1 MKVPYSYLQDQ
12 FADLDP
18 IFAEIRKLVQRGDF
32 TIGAAVG
39 EFEQKFAA
47 HCGAAYGIGVGTGT
61 DALFLSL
68 KALGIGPG
76 DEVITCPFTFV
87 ATVGAIVQAGARP
100 VFVDATDQFV
110 IDADKIEAAIT
121 PRTKAIMPVHYSG
134 QPCDMPKILRIAQKH
149 NLRVVEDAC
158 QSIGG
163 EISGKRVGGWGDA
176 AGFSLHPLKNLNV
189 WGDGGVITTNSKQLR
204 DKLILL
210 RNHGLVNRDEVAIFG
225 YNCRLDTLQA
235 VIGLWLFPQAE
246 TITEARIATAALF
259 DRELSTVKQIRVPRR
274 DPAVRH
280 VYHLYMLQTE
290 PVRRDALVAFLVEQ
304 GVDAKVHY
312 PIPMHLQAASVDLGY
327 KRGDFPVAEAL
338 ADSVFTLPVHQH
350 LTDEQKMYCIS
361 KVREF
366 FGEA

>member
-18 IFAEIRKLVQRGDF
+18 IFAEIRQLVQRGDF
-32 TIGAAVG
+32 TIGAAVA

-68 KALGIGPG
+68 KALGIGAG

-87 ATVGAIVQAGARP
+87 ATVGAIVQSGARP

-110 IDADKIEAAIT
+110 IDADKIEQAIT

-134 QPCDMPKILRIAQKH
+134 QPCDMPKILAIAKQHK
-149 NLRVVEDAC
+149 LRVVEDAC

-163 EISGKRVGGWGDA
+163 EIGGKRVGSWGDA

-189 WGDGGVITTNSKQLR
+189 WGDGGVITTNSKALR
-204 DKLILL
+204 DKLVLL
-210 RNHGLVNRDEVAIFG
+210 RNHGLAGRDVVMEYG

-235 VIGLWLFPQAE
+235 VVGLWLFPQAE
-246 TITEARIATAALF
+246 PITKARIATAALF
-259 DRELSTVKQIRVPRR
+259 DRELGKLKQIRVPVRS
-274 DPAVRH
+274 PGVRH
-280 VYHLYMLQTE
+280 VYHLYMLVAE
-290 PVRRDALVAFLVEQ
+290 PARRDALVAFLLKQ

-312 PIPMHLQAASVDLGY
+312 PIPMHLQPASASLGY
-327 KRGDFPVAEAL
+327 QRWDFPVAEAH
-338 ADSVFTLPVHQH
+338 AASVFTLPVHQH
-350 LTDEQKMYCIS
+350 MSEEQKQYCIDM
-361 KVREF
+361 VRAF
-366 FGEA
+366 YK